1 MPRVPIRAR
10 SRIMKIIYYEIRFAK
25 NIFISFLKKRCLFKK
40 KTLNRPRS
48 VNGKFEISKLFE
60 EENRIIDRGVARML
74 RAGRYVIFYNACDKR
89 DTSSGKSGLA
99 KKNIKDNIIGSAR
112 VASSK
117 NLFHGCILEAKF
129 VAVRVTITGANKVR
143 GEAEKRVAVSI
154 RSDSYPRCFNAA
166 FTATFLSRP
175 STARINTVIPRFAI
189 PLKRPCSRSLP
200 RRAARPIPTD

>member
-1 MPRVPIRAR
+1 MENLKFRNC
-10 SRIMKIIYYEIRFAK
+10 SRR
-25 NIFISFLKKRCLFKK
+25 
-40 KTLNRPRS
+40 
-48 VNGKFEISKLFE
+48 
-60 EENRIIDRGVARML
+60 RIISSIEGNVLLGCFEPADTLSSIMRAIKGIHL
-74 RAGRYVIFYNACDKR
+74 AGRVDWR
-89 DTSSGKSGLA
+89 

-129 VAVRVTITGANKVR
+129 VAVRITITGANKVR

>member
-1 MPRVPIRAR
+1 
-10 SRIMKIIYYEIRFAK
+10 MKIIYHETRFAK
-25 NIFISFLKKRCLFKK
+25 KLAIFSFPLRCLLKK
-40 KTLNRPRS
+40 KTLNRVRS

-60 EENRIIDRGVARML
+60 EENRIIDRGQRVARML

-89 DTSSGKSGLA
+89 DTSSGKSRLA